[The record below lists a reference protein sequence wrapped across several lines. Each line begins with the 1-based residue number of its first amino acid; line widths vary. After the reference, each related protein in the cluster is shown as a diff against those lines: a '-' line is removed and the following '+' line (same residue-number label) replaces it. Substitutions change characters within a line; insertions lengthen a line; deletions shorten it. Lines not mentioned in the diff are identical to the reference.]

1 MLTKSGS
8 FDPLWLMNLCLK
20 NSHYNQIDIILIIS
34 VISSFLNDFLK
45 KTNAIYNNQFFVPLT
60 GVGPVSNP

>member
-8 FDPLWLMNLCLK
+8 FDPLYGMNLCLK

-34 VISSFLNDFLK
+34 IASDFLNVFLK
-45 KTNAIYNNQFFVPLT
+45 LLNVL
-60 GVGPVSNP
+60 